1 MCSCPVIVCAYAVI
15 RFYLKAKRKNNEKK
29 SYVDVSRSNG
39 PSLKTLKSV
48 RRNARMEVLEWDRK
62 ENEEMNKFSPR
73 SPYECG
79 GDASGVETRNDRV
92 LDGSNG
98 GGGRAEVE
106 SIQEG
111 EEENDDRKKGIEWT
125 KHDRENVMTLGTL
138 ESERN
143 QRLESLMVKR
153 RARKLFKMAV
163 DKNLMNKDAI
173 LPSHLA
179 PVMTAK
185 SNLLGGT
192 NDPYEE
198 ILQMPGSAPSIWV
211 PKDNPFDLPYD
222 PHEEKPNLAGNSFHQ
237 EFMTVNQKEM
247 LFCRH
252 ESFCRRTWLTQDSN
266 DAHFNHYYSTQ
277 RSLVEDPTDPRFK
290 WQSNKGGDHHHNF
303 SSTVSDVDIVELDE
317 SNHENATNSLEG
329 KHEMIREIAMGSP
342 HDVKMEI
349 DSININDSCYTSS
362 SEDTELVLDQTSKSP
377 EICRDQMQKSLNLL
391 VPPKGKTLHT
401 LPYDFNPS
409 PAERPRP
416 EFNLFYGTYNRHR
429 PTSTCSVASDL
440 QVEVSEVG
448 SPPLTTTGSSIDGE
462 SVTYD
467 DSDVDGDIRS
477 DREVWGEANGEKP
490 KELHD
495 IIEEDPVKV
504 DLSGL
509 KTKPDEP
516 NASHQKTM
524 EELNVKPI
532 TQRASSV
539 SDSKSYESKTPLE
552 SKKKMEK
559 CQPGDAPNA
568 VQSREKLIE
577 NNDSGS
583 KQRFDYP
590 IVMALNQR
598 LLIEQVPE
606 NKFSSPSN
614 SSLETFKVSNTFKGL
629 GVIYKYRNILYAML
643 LGLQGVIYVHARD
656 AKGESQIISREKA
669 VPVVE
674 QATGAAS
681 TLSVEDTKHE
691 TERLTEAKANSGLS
705 TSAGESGK
713 EGG

>member
-1 MCSCPVIVCAYAVI
+1 MCSCPVIVCTYVAI

-29 SYVDVSRSNG
+29 SYVDVNRSNG
-39 PSLKTLKSV
+39 PSLRTLKSV

-73 SPYECG
+73 SPYGSLCSNNANLLDEN
-79 GDASGVETRNDRV
+79 SKLTQNDRV

-125 KHDRENVMTLGTL
+125 KHDRENVMILGTL

-143 QRLESLMVKR
+143 QRLESLTVKR

-163 DKNLMNKDAI
+163 NKSLMNKDAI
-173 LPSHLA
+173 LPNHLA

-185 SNLLGGT
+185 SDLLGGT

-198 ILQMPGSAPSIWV
+198 ILQMP
-211 PKDNPFDLPYD
+211 DNPFDLPSD
-222 PHEEKPNLAGNSFHQ
+222 PHEEKPNLAGDSFHQ
-237 EFMTVNQKEM
+237 EFITVNQKEM

-290 WQSNKGGDHHHNF
+290 WQSEKGGDQHRNF

-317 SNHENATNSLEG
+317 SNHENATNLLEG
-329 KHEMIREIAMGSP
+329 KQEMIREIAMGSP
-342 HDVKMEI
+342 HDVKMEM
-349 DSININDSCYTSS
+349 DSINNNNSCYTSS
-362 SEDTELVLDQTSKSP
+362 SEDTEPVLDQTSKSP
-377 EICRDQMQKSLNLL
+377 EICRDQMKKSLNLL
-391 VPPKGKTLHT
+391 VPRKGKTLHT

-416 EFNLFYGTYNRHR
+416 EFNLFYGTYNRHC

-448 SPPLTTTGSSIDGE
+448 SPPLTTTGSSIDGDQLHMMIVMWMGT
-462 SVTYD
+462 SVPT
-467 DSDVDGDIRS
+467 
-477 DREVWGEANGEKP
+477 
-490 KELHD
+490 
-495 IIEEDPVKV
+495 VKC
-504 DLSGL
+504 L

-516 NASHQKTM
+516 N
-524 EELNVKPI
+524 
-532 TQRASSV
+532 ASSV

-559 CQPGDAPNA
+559 CQPGGAPNA
-568 VQSREKLIE
+568 VQSRDK
-577 NNDSGS
+577 
-583 KQRFDYP
+583 FDDP

-606 NKFSSPSN
+606 NKFSSPRLTKCS
-614 SSLETFKVSNTFKGL
+614 T
-629 GVIYKYRNILYAML
+629 
-643 LGLQGVIYVHARD
+643 GVIYVHARD
-656 AKGESQIISREKA
+656 SKGESQILSREQA

-674 QATGAAS
+674 QATGAA
-681 TLSVEDTKHE
+681 T
-691 TERLTEAKANSGLS
+691 KANSGLS

>member
-1 MCSCPVIVCAYAVI
+1 YVRKYPLVSGFIVFVSCLYICFPVGFYYLMCSCPVIVSAYAVI
-15 RFYLKAKRKNNEKK
+15 RFYLTAKRKNNEKK

-73 SPYECG
+73 SPY
-79 GDASGVETRNDRV
+79 
-92 LDGSNG
+92 GSLCK
-98 GGGRAEVE
+98 
-106 SIQEG
+106 G

-125 KHDRENVMTLGTL
+125 KHDRENVMILGTL

-143 QRLESLMVKR
+143 QRLESLIVKR
-153 RARKLFKMAV
+153 RARNLFKMAV
-163 DKNLMNKDAI
+163 DKNLMNKDVI

-185 SNLLGGT
+185 SDLLGGT

-222 PHEEKPNLAGNSFHQ
+222 PHEEKPNLAGDSFHQ

-290 WQSNKGGDHHHNF
+290 WQSDKGGDHHHNF

-342 HDVKMEI
+342 HDVKMEM

-377 EICRDQMQKSLNLL
+377 EICRDQMQKSLHLL

-477 DREVWGEANGEKP
+477 D
-490 KELHD
+490 
-495 IIEEDPVKV
+495 
-504 DLSGL
+504 SL

-516 NASHQKTM
+516 NASHQKPM
-524 EELNVKPI
+524 EEL
-532 TQRASSV
+532 
-539 SDSKSYESKTPLE
+539 
-552 SKKKMEK
+552 KMEK

-568 VQSREKLIE
+568 IQSREKLIE

-583 KQRFDYP
+583 KQRFDDP

-606 NKFSSPSN
+606 NKFSSPRSV
-614 SSLETFKVSNTFKGL
+614 LPE
-629 GVIYKYRNILYAML
+629 NILDNEIPLSDKHSVCYVTWTPRL
-643 LGLQGVIYVHARD
+643 TKCSTGVIYVHARD
-656 AKGESQIISREKA
+656 TKGESQILSREKA

-681 TLSVEDTKHE
+681 TRSVEDTKHE

>member
-1 MCSCPVIVCAYAVI
+1 YVRKYPLVSGFIVFVSCLYICFPVGFYYLMCSCPVIVCTYVAI

-29 SYVDVSRSNG
+29 SYVDVNRSNG
-39 PSLKTLKSV
+39 PSLRTLKSV

-73 SPYECG
+73 SPYGSLCM
-79 GDASGVETRNDRV
+79 

-125 KHDRENVMTLGTL
+125 KHDRENVMILGTL

-143 QRLESLMVKR
+143 QRLESLTVKR

-163 DKNLMNKDAI
+163 NKSLMNKDAI

-185 SNLLGGT
+185 SDLLGGT

-198 ILQMPGSAPSIWV
+198 ILQMP
-211 PKDNPFDLPYD
+211 DNPFDLPSD
-222 PHEEKPNLAGNSFHQ
+222 PHEEKPNLAGDSFHQ
-237 EFMTVNQKEM
+237 EFITVNQKEM

-290 WQSNKGGDHHHNF
+290 WQSEKGGDQHRNF

-317 SNHENATNSLEG
+317 SNHENATNLLEG
-329 KHEMIREIAMGSP
+329 KQEMIREIAMGSP
-342 HDVKMEI
+342 HDVKMEM
-349 DSININDSCYTSS
+349 DSINNNNSCYTSS
-362 SEDTELVLDQTSKSP
+362 SEDTEPVLDQTSKSP
-377 EICRDQMQKSLNLL
+377 EICRDQMKKSLNLL
-391 VPPKGKTLHT
+391 VPRKGKTLHT

-416 EFNLFYGTYNRHR
+416 EFNLFYGTYNRHC

-448 SPPLTTTGSSIDGE
+448 SPPLTTTGSSIDGDQLHMMIVMWMGT
-462 SVTYD
+462 SVPT
-467 DSDVDGDIRS
+467 
-477 DREVWGEANGEKP
+477 
-490 KELHD
+490 
-495 IIEEDPVKV
+495 VKC
-504 DLSGL
+504 L

-516 NASHQKTM
+516 NASLQKPM
-524 EELNVKPI
+524 EELKFKV
-532 TQRASSV
+532 
-539 SDSKSYESKTPLE
+539 
-552 SKKKMEK
+552 
-559 CQPGDAPNA
+559 
-568 VQSREKLIE
+568 E
-577 NNDSGS
+577 NNYFGS
-583 KQRFDYP
+583 KQRFDDP

-606 NKFSSPSN
+606 NKFSSPRSKQ
-614 SSLETFKVSNTFKGL
+614 SVCYVTWTPRLTKCST
-629 GVIYKYRNILYAML
+629 
-643 LGLQGVIYVHARD
+643 GVIYVHARD
-656 AKGESQIISREKA
+656 SKGESQILSREQA

-681 TLSVEDTKHE
+681 TRSVEDTKF
-691 TERLTEAKANSGLS
+691 RN
-705 TSAGESGK
+705 
-713 EGG
+713 

>member
-1 MCSCPVIVCAYAVI
+1 MI
-15 RFYLKAKRKNNEKK
+15 
-29 SYVDVSRSNG
+29 
-39 PSLKTLKSV
+39 
-48 RRNARMEVLEWDRK
+48 
-62 ENEEMNKFSPR
+62 
-73 SPYECG
+73 
-79 GDASGVETRNDRV
+79 
-92 LDGSNG
+92 
-98 GGGRAEVE
+98 
-106 SIQEG
+106 
-111 EEENDDRKKGIEWT
+111 
-125 KHDRENVMTLGTL
+125 LGTL

-143 QRLESLMVKR
+143 QRLESLIVKR
-153 RARKLFKMAV
+153 RARNLFKMAV

-185 SNLLGGT
+185 SDLLSGT

-222 PHEEKPNLAGNSFHQ
+222 PHEEKPNLAGDSFHQ

-290 WQSNKGGDHHHNF
+290 WQSDKGGDHHHNF

-329 KHEMIREIAMGSP
+329 KHKMIREIAMGSP
-342 HDVKMEI
+342 HDVKMEM

-377 EICRDQMQKSLNLL
+377 EICRDQMQKSLHLL

-477 DREVWGEANGEKP
+477 DSEVWGEANGEKP

-504 DLSGL
+504 DL
-509 KTKPDEP
+509 
-516 NASHQKTM
+516 
-524 EELNVKPI
+524 
-532 TQRASSV
+532 
-539 SDSKSYESKTPLE
+539 
-552 SKKKMEK
+552 
-559 CQPGDAPNA
+559 
-568 VQSREKLIE
+568 
-577 NNDSGS
+577 
-583 KQRFDYP
+583 
-590 IVMALNQR
+590 
-598 LLIEQVPE
+598 
-606 NKFSSPSN
+606 
-614 SSLETFKVSNTFKGL
+614 
-629 GVIYKYRNILYAML
+629 
-643 LGLQGVIYVHARD
+643 
-656 AKGESQIISREKA
+656 
-669 VPVVE
+669 
-674 QATGAAS
+674 
-681 TLSVEDTKHE
+681 
-691 TERLTEAKANSGLS
+691 
-705 TSAGESGK
+705 
-713 EGG
+713 

>member
-1 MCSCPVIVCAYAVI
+1 YVRKYPLVSGFIVFVSCLYICFPVGFYYLMCSCPVIVCTYVAI

-29 SYVDVSRSNG
+29 SYVDVNRSNG
-39 PSLKTLKSV
+39 PSLRTLKSV

-73 SPYECG
+73 SPYGSLCSNNANLLDEN
-79 GDASGVETRNDRV
+79 SKLTQNDRV

-125 KHDRENVMTLGTL
+125 KHDRENVMILGTL

-143 QRLESLMVKR
+143 QRLESLTVKR

-163 DKNLMNKDAI
+163 NKSLMNKDAI

-185 SNLLGGT
+185 SDLLGGT

-198 ILQMPGSAPSIWV
+198 ILQMP
-211 PKDNPFDLPYD
+211 DNPFDLPSD
-222 PHEEKPNLAGNSFHQ
+222 PHEEKPNLAGDSFHQ
-237 EFMTVNQKEM
+237 EFITVNQKEM

-290 WQSNKGGDHHHNF
+290 WQSEKGGDQHRNF

-317 SNHENATNSLEG
+317 SNHENATNLLEG
-329 KHEMIREIAMGSP
+329 KQEMIREIAMGSP
-342 HDVKMEI
+342 HDVKMEM
-349 DSININDSCYTSS
+349 DSINNNNSCYTSS
-362 SEDTELVLDQTSKSP
+362 SEDTEPVLDQTSKSP
-377 EICRDQMQKSLNLL
+377 EICRDQMKKSLNLL
-391 VPPKGKTLHT
+391 VPRKGKTLHT

-416 EFNLFYGTYNRHR
+416 EFNLFYGTYNRHC

-440 QVEVSEVG
+440 QVEVSEV
-448 SPPLTTTGSSIDGE
+448 
-462 SVTYD
+462 VTYD
-467 DSDVDGDIRS
+467 DRDVDGDIRS
-477 DREVWGEANGEKP
+477 DSEVWGEANGEKP

-516 NASHQKTM
+516 NASLQKPM
-524 EELNVKPI
+524 EEL
-532 TQRASSV
+532 
-539 SDSKSYESKTPLE
+539 
-552 SKKKMEK
+552 
-559 CQPGDAPNA
+559 
-568 VQSREKLIE
+568 KLVHDLLKI
-577 NNDSGS
+577 
-583 KQRFDYP
+583 
-590 IVMALNQR
+590 LN
-598 LLIEQVPE
+598 
-606 NKFSSPSN
+606 F
-614 SSLETFKVSNTFKGL
+614 
-629 GVIYKYRNILYAML
+629 
-643 LGLQGVIYVHARD
+643 
-656 AKGESQIISREKA
+656 
-669 VPVVE
+669 
-674 QATGAAS
+674 
-681 TLSVEDTKHE
+681 E

>member
-62 ENEEMNKFSPR
+62 ENEDMNKFSPR

-79 GDASGVETRNDRV
+79 GDVSGVETRNDRV

-125 KHDRENVMTLGTL
+125 KHDRENVMILGTL

-153 RARKLFKMAV
+153 RARNLFKMAV

-185 SNLLGGT
+185 SDLLGGT
-192 NDPYEE
+192 NEPYEE

-211 PKDNPFDLPYD
+211 PKNNPFDLRYN
-222 PHEEKPNLAGNSFHQ
+222 PHEEKPNLAGDSFHQ

-277 RSLVEDPTDPRFK
+277 RSLVEEPTDPRFK
-290 WQSNKGGDHHHNF
+290 WQSDKGGDHHHNF

-342 HDVKMEI
+342 HDVKMEM

-362 SEDTELVLDQTSKSP
+362 SEDTEPVLHQTSKSP

-467 DSDVDGDIRS
+467 DSDVDGDIHS
-477 DREVWGEANGEKP
+477 DSELWG
-490 KELHD
+490 
-495 IIEEDPVKV
+495 VKV
-504 DLSGL
+504 DL
-509 KTKPDEP
+509 
-516 NASHQKTM
+516 
-524 EELNVKPI
+524 
-532 TQRASSV
+532 
-539 SDSKSYESKTPLE
+539 
-552 SKKKMEK
+552 
-559 CQPGDAPNA
+559 
-568 VQSREKLIE
+568 
-577 NNDSGS
+577 
-583 KQRFDYP
+583 
-590 IVMALNQR
+590 
-598 LLIEQVPE
+598 
-606 NKFSSPSN
+606 
-614 SSLETFKVSNTFKGL
+614 
-629 GVIYKYRNILYAML
+629 
-643 LGLQGVIYVHARD
+643 
-656 AKGESQIISREKA
+656 
-669 VPVVE
+669 
-674 QATGAAS
+674 
-681 TLSVEDTKHE
+681 
-691 TERLTEAKANSGLS
+691 
-705 TSAGESGK
+705 
-713 EGG
+713 